1 MVEQRTEN
9 PRVGGSIPPLGTS
22 YFIENITQIAFID
35 FLCQGAHLGNMN
47 AVTFDTH
54 AFVKRLTAAGMPEP
68 QAEVLA
74 EEQSR
79 LIDTELATKRDIKEL
94 ELATRRDIKEL
105 ETVTRRDIKELE
117 TANKRN
123 LKELEYRLTVR
134 LGSIATAVGGAV
146 VALVK
151 LL

>member
-1 MVEQRTEN
+1 
-9 PRVGGSIPPLGTS
+9 
-22 YFIENITQIAFID
+22 
-35 FLCQGAHLGNMN
+35 MN

-79 LIDTELATKRDIKEL
+79 LIDTELSTKRDIKEL
-94 ELATRRDIKEL
+94 ETATRRDLREM
-105 ETVTRRDIKELE
+105 
-117 TANKRN
+117 
-123 LKELEYRLTVR
+123 EYRLIVR
-134 LGSIATAVGGAV
+134 LGSIALAVGGAV